1 MSVVTPELRPA
12 ATPAPRKISW
22 SRPLARL
29 SVGKK
34 LLLIYLLD
42 LVTVLFI
49 STVLIHEKYLSID
62 FSRKERQGAAYID
75 AIRPAVIHLF
85 ASQRDRP
92 DAEPDRDAIEQAEQQ
107 FGENM
112 RSEELAAA
120 FAQARSSTR
129 ALTALERNVAMAD
142 AGALITR
149 VGNQSN
155 LILDP
160 DLDSYYTMS
169 LVLLRYPALL
179 KNVAD
184 LSSHLHRAGHGQVVD
199 AERAE
204 LFTLEGQLSG
214 IAKDIDSDHREAIA
228 AATDGKLGARLAP
241 AREKL
246 AAALGNYLHLTR
258 EVAGGG
264 FASDQSINLVQSD
277 LVAAVN
283 ESWAV
288 GCAQLE
294 RLIDERVH
302 DFFVRMWLHLGA
314 SLTLLSIILF
324 AVYYVAQQISRPLK
338 HLRGIVDV
346 VRRTGDHDVRAR
358 WDSQDEIGRVVAG
371 FNEMLGQLDEHR
383 RVQQELVAT
392 TRAAEAQQTLLEHM
406 PVPLMVT
413 SVPDHRILHFNESAK
428 QWLGERRNDPWGES
442 LDRATRHHFFQELAD
457 RDSVSEFEVKWRIGS
472 DDYTWGVLA
481 ARRLNFQ
488 GQDAVVTAF
497 APITRIKALE
507 QRLELLAKVFEASSE
522 GIVLLDAD
530 LDVVSANPAFCR
542 AGLLEAAEVVHKEL
556 ECVMVDDQPL
566 SRIASIWRGA
576 KTRQGW
582 RGEVTVVR
590 RNDTRYPALAVV
602 TAIRDS
608 NATLTHFILSFLDIT
623 ERKAR
628 EEQVRF
634 LAHHDVLT
642 RLPNRRVAET
652 RLRDA
657 IVRCETGGHQIAVL
671 FIDLDRFKTINDS
684 LGHQVGD
691 ELLQG
696 VARRL
701 ESLVRPQDTVSR
713 FGGDEFV
720 VLLDGI
726 ADKEEAT
733 LLAQRLR
740 VALGLPYASES
751 GELNVSCSIGL
762 AVCPNDARDMA
773 HLMRHADAA
782 MYDAKSAGR
791 DTVRAFS
798 DELESRAQQRLRIET
813 QLRSAIARREFSLV
827 YQPQV
832 STIDGGVTAVEAL
845 LRWSNAELGQVS
857 PTDLIPIAEDS
868 RQIFSIGAWVIDEAC
883 RQMAAWQDAG
893 IHIDT
898 MSVNLSGVQLLDPR
912 LEDVLRTTLA
922 RYDLPPHRLELE
934 LTETTLMEGRGE
946 RLDRLLALRAM
957 GVRLAIDD
965 FGTGYSSL
973 SYLSRLPISKVKI
986 DRSLVVGMLNE
997 PKDRAITDAIVAL
1010 AHRLDVTVVAEGIES
1025 RAMVEMLRES
1035 GCDSVQGFH
1044 VGRPMRADVLAHW
1057 LEQSPTD
1064 TVMRMSVTETMPEAV
1079 RA

>member
-12 ATPAPRKISW
+12 ATRAPRRISW

-49 STVLIHEKYLSID
+49 STVLIHEKYISID
-62 FSRKERQGAAYID
+62 FSRKELQGTAYID
-75 AIRPAVIHLF
+75 AIRPAVIGLF
-85 ASQRDRP
+85 GSPATEPEAVADRALIER
-92 DAEPDRDAIEQAEQQ
+92 AEHD
-107 FGENM
+107 FGADM
-112 RSEELAAA
+112 HSEALAAA
-120 FAQARSSTR
+120 FAETRSSSR
-129 ALTALERNVAMAD
+129 ALTAQERNVAMSG

-184 LSSHLHRAGHGQVVD
+184 LSTHLHRASRAQVGE

-204 LFTLEGQLSG
+204 LFTLEGQLAG
-214 IAKDIDSDHREAIA
+214 IAKDIDSDHAEAIA
-228 AATDGKLGARLAP
+228 AATDGALAARLTP
-241 AREKL
+241 ARRAL
-246 AAALGNYLHLTR
+246 AGALEQYLHLTR
-258 EVAGGG
+258 EVASGGT
-264 FASDQSINLVQSD
+264 ASDASINDAQNI
-277 LVAAVN
+277 LVAAVDQA
-283 ESWAV
+283 WGT
-288 GCAQLE
+288 GCAELK

-346 VRRTGDHDVRAR
+346 VRRTGDHDVRAH

-413 SVPDHRILHFNESAK
+413 SVPDHRILHSNESAK
-428 QWLGERRNDPWGES
+428 QWLGDRRQDPWAES
-442 LDRATRHHFFQELAD
+442 LDRATRHQFFQELAD
-457 RDSVSEFEVKWRIGS
+457 RDMVSEFEVKWRMGG
-472 DDYTWGVLA
+472 DAYTWGVLA
-481 ARRLNFQ
+481 ARRLRFQ

-522 GIVLLDAD
+522 GIVLLGSD
-530 LDVVSANPAFCR
+530 LKVVSANPAFCR
-542 AGLLEAAEVVHKEL
+542 AGLLDAGELVHEEL
-556 ECVMVDDQPL
+556 DCVLLEEQPL
-566 SRIASIWRGA
+566 GKVASIWRGA

-590 RNDTRYPALAVV
+590 RNETRYPALAVV
-602 TAIRDS
+602 TAIVDA
-608 NATLTHFILSFLDIT
+608 NGTLTHFILSFLDIT

-652 RLRDA
+652 RLREA
-657 IVRCETGGHQIAVL
+657 IVRCESGGQQIAVL

-701 ESLVRPQDTVSR
+701 EGLVRPQDTVSR

-726 ADKEEAT
+726 SGQDEAT
-733 LLAQRLR
+733 QFAQRLR
-740 VALGLPYASES
+740 LALGQPYSCDA

-762 AVCPNDARDMA
+762 AMCPHDARDMA

-782 MYDAKSAGR
+782 MYEAKSAGR

-798 DELESRAQQRLRIET
+798 DELENRAQLRLRIET
-813 QLRSAIARREFSLV
+813 RLRTAIARREFSLV

-832 STIDGGVTAVEAL
+832 STIDGGVVAVEAL
-845 LRWSNAELGQVS
+845 LRWNNAELGQV
-857 PTDLIPIAEDS
+857 PPGDLIPIAEDS

-893 IHIDT
+893 IHIET

-922 RYDLPPHRLELE
+922 RYDLPPHCLELE

-986 DRSLVVGMLNE
+986 DRSLVIGMINE

-1025 RAMVEMLRES
+1025 REMVELLRES

-1044 VGRPMRADVLAHW
+1044 VGRPRRPDVLAHW

-1064 TVMRMSVTETMPEAV
+1064 TVMRVSVTETV